1 MLSLFRF
8 VPGKFMLE
16 NLRNFPINTGSKI
29 YRVNLLRHI
38 YFLNFIKGYFTF
50 CTVNPIRIIFKTLVY
65 IFCISVILTSVI
77 SVWGQL
83 SESLLRNHWIN
94 HAWRLSTH
102 IACIFS
108 VICAQRKWISPVGS
122 VGASAAQRCPPDT
135 RTPWGTYFPSS
146 YTKIPNWEPS
156 PLSLRDILAQ
166 PLCRRCRHFPILWGI
181 THTVGSHLDIRQ
193 YACKI
198 FMQSDVVSPCR
209 GGVSEADRGADRQI
223 KIWLCICR
231 TIFVR

>member
-135 RTPWGTYFPSS
+135 RTPWGTQ
-146 YTKIPNWEPS
+146 K
-156 PLSLRDILAQ
+156 LLDRRQ
-166 PLCRRCRHFPILWGI
+166 PVCEISI
-181 THTVGSHLDIRQ
+181 
-193 YACKI
+193 
-198 FMQSDVVSPCR
+198 QSDKKSDC
-209 GGVSEADRGADRQI
+209 A
-223 KIWLCICR
+223 IWALDLISASLTLCSR
-231 TIFVR
+231 RH